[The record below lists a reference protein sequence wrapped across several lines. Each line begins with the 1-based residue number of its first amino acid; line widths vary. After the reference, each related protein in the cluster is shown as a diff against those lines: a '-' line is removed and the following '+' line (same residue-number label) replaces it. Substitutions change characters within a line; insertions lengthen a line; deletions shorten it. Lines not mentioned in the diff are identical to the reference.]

1 MAVLIVEEVGMN
13 GMENRGAGLEGLFFH
28 NEELRFKAEA
38 RRNRMIGLWAA
49 DKLGKSSDDAEAYVK
64 EVIIA
69 DFEEAGDNDVV
80 RKIMGDFKAANIT
93 VSEKEL
99 RKKMI
104 HFFEE
109 ALAHIRDS

>member
-1 MAVLIVEEVGMN
+1 MD
-13 GMENRGAGLEGLFFH
+13 GMEKRGEGLEGLFFH

-80 RKIMGDFKAANIT
+80 RKIMGDFKAANVA

-99 RKKMI
+99 RKKMT